1 MASRATAGRPS
12 GSLSIFAKPIVADF
26 TIREFARRGQDNA
39 DGWGL
44 AWYPDRSL
52 ALIKEA
58 VRWQASKHTG
68 FLESYAGISSSIL
81 IAHVRH
87 LTTGVATHA
96 DTHPFA
102 REHLEIGRAHV

>member
-1 MASRATAGRPS
+1 MCELMGYS
-12 GSLSIFAKPIVADF
+12 FAKPTQAAF
-26 TIREFARRGQDNA
+26 SIREFANRDAENA

-44 AWYPDRSL
+44 AWYPDQSL

-58 VRWQASKHTG
+58 VKWRTSGHTG
-68 FLESYAGISSSIL
+68 FLETYSGIRTAIC

-87 LTTGVATHA
+87 LTTGQAIHA

-102 REHLEIGRAHV
+102 RA